1 MNTGRAASALSG
13 SYDFIVVGA
22 GSAGCVLANRLSE
35 NPGNRVLLLEEGPID
50 DHWLIRMPKG
60 FGKLLAGTKYASH
73 YVTAHDRGPGR
84 RPDVW
89 SRGKVLGGSS
99 AVNGMVWVR
108 GQKEDY
114 DRMAELG
121 NRCWSWD
128 DVAPY
133 FKKLE
138 KHGLGADDLRG
149 ADGPIEVNLHPGRS
163 PLGEAVIQAGESLGV
178 PRKQDLNRLDQHGI
192 GYIVANID
200 RHGRRVSAARGFLDP
215 VRKRRNLEIRTG
227 VRVDRIIFEGR
238 RAIGVRG
245 IQDGKR
251 QEFRCAGEVILSSGA
266 IVSPKLLQLSGVG
279 PGALMQSLGIP
290 LVHNSP
296 GVGRNMREHLLL
308 DLQYTASE
316 ASLSYNNQF
325 SGARLLR
332 NVLRYVLTGKGVMGW
347 GPYEIAAFVK
357 TDATRQRPDAQLM
370 FAPFSFDLDT
380 MQFESAPGAQLF
392 GYALRPNS
400 QGEVAI
406 QSTDPGA
413 PPRIVPNY
421 LEDERDRKIS
431 VAMLRIMRRL
441 MTQPMLRP
449 FLGAESRFTAAAQSD
464 DEIIEVFRKYG
475 HAGFHA
481 AGTCK
486 MGCDNQAVLDE
497 RLRVRGIERLRVMD
511 CSIYPELI
519 SGNTNAPTMA
529 LAWRASDL
537 ILEDH
542 RP

>member
-1 MNTGRAASALSG
+1 MNTGPAASPLSG

-50 DHWLIRMPKG
+50 DNWLIRMPKG

-73 YVTAHDRGPGR
+73 YVTDHNRGPGR

-121 NRCWSWD
+121 NGGWAWD

-133 FKKLE
+133 FRKLE
-138 KHGLGADDLRG
+138 RHGLGADELRG
-149 ADGPIEVNLHPGRS
+149 ADGPIEVNPHPGHS

-200 RHGRRVSAARGFLDP
+200 RHGRRVSAARGFLHP
-215 VRKRRNLEIRTG
+215 IRKRRNLEIRTG

-245 IQDGKR
+245 IQDGGM
-251 QEFRCAGEVILSSGA
+251 QEF
-266 IVSPKLLQLSGVG
+266 QLSGVG

-290 LVHNSP
+290 LVHDSP

-308 DLQYTASE
+308 DLQYTASD

-325 SGARLLR
+325 SGARLLK

-357 TDATRQRPDAQLM
+357 TDATRERPDAQLM

-380 MQFESAPGAQLF
+380 MQFETAPGAQLF

-421 LEDERDRKIS
+421 LKDECDRKTS

-441 MTQPMLRP
+441 MTQPMLLP

-486 MGCDNQAVLDE
+486 MGRDDQAVLDE

-542 RP
+542 HP